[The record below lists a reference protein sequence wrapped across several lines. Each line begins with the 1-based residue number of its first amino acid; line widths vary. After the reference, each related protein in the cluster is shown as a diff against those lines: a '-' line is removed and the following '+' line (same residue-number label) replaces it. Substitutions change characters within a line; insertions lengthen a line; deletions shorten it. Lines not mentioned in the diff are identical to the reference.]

1 MNMSTSA
8 PTPSRRHLY
17 LGILAL
23 SGFVTSFGAHVV
35 AVNLPDYAEKV
46 GLGALMIGL
55 LIAVYDFAELFAKP
69 AAGFLADR
77 RGMRITLL
85 GGLAVFVLGSLLY
98 LVVPPKLLLLV
109 RFVQGLGAAA
119 LSTVSIALVGRF
131 YVENRGRAFGIYNA
145 IKGAGY
151 VLAPTAGA
159 LLATHHGFPSVFVAS
174 AMLGTLAFALTF
186 VIPKDRPAPLE
197 EEDES
202 SFKQLFKLF
211 KNPVLMPTYAA
222 IVINMFVVGVL
233 FGFFPVYLH
242 AIGYTTSSAGLLIT
256 ATTASYL
263 LVQPVAGW
271 LADRIDPAITV
282 IAGLAVA
289 AGATLAIPAV
299 TGWMLIPLAVLA
311 GLGVGTVWTN
321 TDMLVTKI
329 AGDRQLGAAVGAA
342 QSFKEVGDMLGP
354 LAIGAITQA
363 WNVRVGF
370 YVCGA
375 AALGVVALLTLRPP
389 RVPPSPP
396 HALP

>member
-35 AVNLPDYAEKV
+35 AVNLPDYAEQV

-159 LLATHHGFPSVFVAS
+159 LLATHHGFSSVFVAS
-174 AMLGTLAFALTF
+174 AALGTLAFALTF

-222 IVINMFVVGVL
+222 IVINMFVVGVM

-242 AIGYTTSSAGLLIT
+242 AIGYTTSSAGLLVT

-263 LVQPVAGW
+263 LIQPVAGW

-311 GLGVGTVWTN
+311 GLGVGTTCGP
-321 TDMLVTKI
+321 TPTYSSLRSPAIASSARRSERPSPSRRSVTCSGLSRS
-329 AGDRQLGAAVGAA
+329 ARSRRPGMFASGSTSAA
-342 QSFKEVGDMLGP
+342 QRRS
-354 LAIGAITQA
+354 AS
-363 WNVRVGF
+363 WR
-370 YVCGA
+370 C
-375 AALGVVALLTLRPP
+375 
-389 RVPPSPP
+389 S
-396 HALP
+396 H

>member
-1 MNMSTSA
+1 MA
-8 PTPSRRHLY
+8 TPIQPASSRRHLY
-17 LGILAL
+17 LCILAL

-69 AAGFLADR
+69 AAGLIADR

-85 GGLAVFVLGSLLY
+85 AGLAVFVLGSLLF
-98 LVVPPKLLLLV
+98 LVIPAKLLLLV
-109 RFVQGLGAAA
+109 RFIQGLGAAA
-119 LSTVSIALVGRF
+119 LSTVSIALVGRY
-131 YVENRGRAFGIYNA
+131 YVDGRGRAFGIYNA
-145 IKGAGY
+145 VKGAGY

-159 LLATHHGFPSVFVAS
+159 VLATREGFSSVFVAS
-174 AMLGTLAFALTF
+174 AILGGLAFVLTF
-186 VIPKDRPAPLE
+186 VIPKDRPTPLE
-197 EEDES
+197 DEEEA
-202 SFKQLFKLF
+202 SFKQLFKLL
-211 KNPVLMPTYAA
+211 KNPLLLPTYAA

-242 AIGYTTSSAGLLIT
+242 SIGYSTTSAGFLVT

-271 LADRIDPAITV
+271 LADRVDPATTV
-282 IAGLAVA
+282 IVGLAVA
-289 AGATLAIPAV
+289 AAATLAIPAV
-299 TGWMLIPLAVLA
+299 TGGMLIPLAVLA

-321 TDMLVTKI
+321 TDMLVTRI

-342 QSFKEVGDMLGP
+342 QSFKEIGDMLGP
-354 LAIGAITQA
+354 LTIGAITQV

-375 AALGVVALLTLRPP
+375 AALAVVGLLVLRLP
-389 RVPPSPP
+389 RVVPAP
-396 HALP
+396 LIEVG

>member
-1 MNMSTSA
+1 MSTPPE
-8 PTPSRRHLY
+8 PTRSRRHLY

-85 GGLAVFVLGSLLY
+85 GGLAVFVLGSLLF
-98 LVVPPKLLLLV
+98 LVVPPKLLLVV

-119 LSTVSIALVGRF
+119 LSTVSIALVGRY
-131 YVENRGRAFGIYNA
+131 YVEGRGRAFGIYNA

-159 LLATHHGFPSVFVAS
+159 LLATREGFSSVFVAS
-174 AMLGTLAFALTF
+174 AILGALAFVLTF
-186 VIPKDRPAPLE
+186 VIPRDRPAPLE
-197 EEDES
+197 EEDEA

-211 KNPVLMPTYAA
+211 KNPVLLPTYAA

-242 AIGYTTSSAGLLIT
+242 AIGYSTSSAGFLIT

-263 LVQPVAGW
+263 LVQPLAGW
-271 LADRIDPAITV
+271 LADRINPATTV
-282 IAGLAVA
+282 IVGLAVA

-370 YVCGA
+370 YVCGG
-375 AALGVVALLTLRPP
+375 AALAVVALLALRPP
-389 RVPPSPP
+389 RVPP
-396 HALP
+396 AEAR